1 MNSPVGLPLSL
12 MFSVVVNTFQDAQGY
27 TPVYTNTLLI
37 LHVSYGWKG
46 SKKAEVG
53 EDESVERR
61 HISGSFTVCFS
72 HHGDV
77 QTWYGNS
84 WISV

>member
-1 MNSPVGLPLSL
+1 MDGKEV
-12 MFSVVVNTFQDAQGY
+12 
-27 TPVYTNTLLI
+27 
-37 LHVSYGWKG
+37 
-46 SKKAEVG
+46 KKAEVG

-72 HHGDV
+72 YHGDV